1 MWYSAVYYN
10 EWMYLVPGVLW
21 STVRQSAVQRFVD
34 VARVLPLVVYLLH
47 AAHTGVY
54 GGAPLLWFVTSF
66 VVLNMAMMRADA
78 ASTRTF
84 NGGVYVVAHLSVC
97 TWLFGLG
104 IGRGVARGAVC
115 TINAVSCLVLVT
127 TLLLAVPAM
136 QAWECYDTR
145 DVRAYVHGY
154 CPQYTGNYDAN
165 RACSATIQK
174 DTVYC
179 DPKSYEEYTPLHDVV
194 QLEGHVGAHALFTS
208 GVLYFTQI
216 IRRTQQARL
225 AACHALASKNA

>member
-10 EWMYLVPGVLW
+10 EWMYVVPGVLW
-21 STVRQSAVQRFVD
+21 TSVRQTAVQRFVD

-47 AAHTGVY
+47 ATRTGEY
-54 GGAPLLWFVTSF
+54 AGAPLMWFGVSF

-78 ASTRTF
+78 SATRTF
-84 NGGVYVVAHLSVC
+84 NGGVYLMAHLSVC

-104 IGRGVARGAVC
+104 IGRGVARGVVC
-115 TINAVSCLVLVT
+115 AINATSIVVVVLS
-127 TLLLAVPAM
+127 LFFAVPAM

-145 DVRAYVHGY
+145 DVDKYVSGY
-154 CPQYTGNYDAN
+154 CPQYTGNYN
-165 RACSATIQK
+165 NNQACSKNLQK
-174 DTVYC
+174 HTVYC
-179 DPKSYEEYTPLHDVV
+179 DPNTYERYTPLHDII
-194 QLEGHVGAHALFTS
+194 QLEGHVGGHALVTS

-225 AACHALASKNA
+225 AACHALASKSV